1 MRVHIQIPLPGAVD
15 EVGAMLADPAYVHA
29 KVVASGATDHQAAVA
44 GDAAGAFTVTT
55 RRSMPT
61 DQIPANMR
69 GFLGS
74 TLDVRQV
81 EAWEPQLDGSR
92 CGTVVVEISGAPVRL
107 TGTTLLEPGPEGSTL
122 VYEGEVKAAIP
133 LFAGA
138 VEGAAAQAVRAALD
152 AEETVARSWL
162 AGHRPA
168 STP

>member
-1 MRVHIQIPLPGAVD
+1 MRLHIQIPLPGAVT

-29 KVVASGATDHQAAVA
+29 KVAASGATDHHADVA

-69 GFLGS
+69 SLVGS
-74 TLDVRQV
+74 ALDVRLV
-81 EAWEPQLDGSR
+81 EAWEPELNGSR
-92 CGTVVVEISGAPVRL
+92 CGTIVVEISGAPVRL
-107 TGTTLLEPGPEGSTL
+107 TGTTLLEPGPEGSSL

-133 LFAGA
+133 LFAA
-138 VEGAAAQAVRAALD
+138 TVEGAAAQAIRGALD